1 MSCVLGL
8 RQGQRAASGISPLP
22 CSWTVK
28 WGARDAEYSLSGPLD
43 QTHTLS
49 PEILKPS

>member
-1 MSCVLGL
+1 MCLGSGKGREQPVVSALCLVLGL
-8 RQGQRAASGISPLP
+8 
-22 CSWTVK
+22 K